1 MNLFE
6 LFATITLDTS
16 EYDKNVNSA
25 EKKFDG
31 LGESAEEAGEKTK
44 QSGEKVKQF
53 GKGAEDAGGGV
64 DSLADKMQK
73 AVISGNLMA
82 SALEKGF
89 EILSS
94 VASWVYNLD
103 EATEEYR
110 ASQVKL
116 NTAFES
122 QGLSLSTANQAY
134 SDFYK
139 ILGDSDTAVEASQ
152 LLATL
157 AENQQDV
164 EKWTKISAGV
174 YGTFGDALPIN
185 GLIEASNETA
195 KVGTVTGV
203 LADALNW
210 AGINEDEFNGLLAE
224 CSTEAERNQLIME
237 TLAGTYDSA
246 AETFEKNNEQLMLH
260 RENELALQEMTAQLG
275 EEMGEFKDNILA
287 DLIPHFQNAA
297 DKGVDFLE
305 RVGEAFSDSGV
316 VESFGAVLDS
326 AIMLLD
332 PLASL
337 IEIFLPALATVLKP
351 VASLL
356 ALIAD
361 EADAVIAVFS
371 LNFEKFNTAMG
382 QNVEHG
388 MLSHQQQLYYADAL
402 ETSVYDPTIGAWVGN
417 GAGTTNTTVNN
428 YNVNV
433 DASGI
438 SELQDIA
445 REAQNQRV
453 STRMGVS

>member
-16 EYDKNVNSA
+16 EYEKNVNSA
-25 EKKFDG
+25 EKKFEG
-31 LGESAEEAGEKTK
+31 LGESAEGAGEKTK

-103 EATEEYR
+103 EATEDYR
-110 ASQVKL
+110 ASQAKL

-185 GLIEASNETA
+185 SLIEASNETA

-210 AGINEDEFNGLLAE
+210 AGINEDKFNGLLAE

-305 RVGEAFSDSGV
+305 RVGKAFSDSGV

-361 EADAVIAVFS
+361 VADAVIAVFS

-417 GAGTTNTTVNN
+417 GAGTTNNVTN

-438 SELQDIA
+438 NELQTIA

>member
-16 EYDKNVNSA
+16 EYEKNVNSA

-31 LGESAEEAGEKTK
+31 LGESAEGAGEKTK

-94 VASWVYNLD
+94 VTSWVYNLD

-110 ASQVKL
+110 ASQAKL

-210 AGINEDEFNGLLAE
+210 AGINEDEFNDLLAE

-246 AETFEKNNEQLMLH
+246 AETFEKNNAQLMLH

-275 EEMGEFKDNILA
+275 EEMGEFQDNILA

-305 RVGEAFSDSGV
+305 RVGEAFTDSGV
-316 VESFGAVLDS
+316 VESFGSVLDS
-326 AIMLLD
+326 AVMLLD

-337 IEIFLPALATVLKP
+337 IEIFLPAFAAALKP

-361 EADAVIAVFS
+361 VADAVIAVFT
-371 LNFEKFNTAMG
+371 LDFERFNTAMG
-382 QNVEHG
+382 QNVQYG
-388 MLSHQQQLYYADAL
+388 MLSNQQQLYYADAL

-438 SELQDIA
+438 DELQTIA

>member
-16 EYDKNVNSA
+16 EYEKSVNSA

-31 LGESAEEAGEKTK
+31 LGESAEGAGEKAK
-44 QSGEKVKQF
+44 QSGDKVKQF

-237 TLAGTYDSA
+237 TLAGTYNSA

-305 RVGEAFSDSGV
+305 RVGKAFSDSGV
-316 VESFGAVLDS
+316 VESFGSVLDS

-361 EADAVIAVFS
+361 VADAVIAVFS

-438 SELQDIA
+438 GELQTIA

>member
-16 EYDKNVNSA
+16 DYEKNVNSA

-31 LGESAEEAGEKTK
+31 LGESAEGAGEKAK
-44 QSGEKVKQF
+44 QSGDKVKQF

-64 DSLADKMQK
+64 DSLADKLEK

-89 EILSS
+89 GMLQS
-94 VASWVYNLD
+94 VAQWVYNLD
-103 EATEEYR
+103 EATEDYR
-110 ASQVKL
+110 ASQAKL

-122 QGLSLSTANQAY
+122 QGLSLETANQAY

-287 DLIPHFQNAA
+287 ELVPNFQNAA

-305 RVGEAFSDSGV
+305 RVGRAFSDSGV
-316 VESFGAVLDS
+316 VESFGDVLDS

-337 IEIFLPALATVLKP
+337 IEVFLPAFAAVLKP

-356 ALIAD
+356 AFIAD
-361 EADAVIAVFS
+361 VGDAAIAVITRDT
-371 LNFEKFNTAMG
+371 EKYNTAMG
-382 QNVEHG
+382 LNVEYG

-417 GAGTTNTTVNN
+417 GAGSTNTTVNN

-453 STRMGVS
+453 SSRMGVS

>member
-31 LGESAEEAGEKTK
+31 LGESAEGAGEKTK

-110 ASQVKL
+110 ASQAKL

-122 QGLSLSTANQAY
+122 QGLSLETANQAY

-157 AENQQDV
+157 AENLRRR
-164 EKWTKISAGV
+164 S
-174 YGTFGDALPIN
+174 
-185 GLIEASNETA
+185 
-195 KVGTVTGV
+195 
-203 LADALNW
+203 
-210 AGINEDEFNGLLAE
+210 
-224 CSTEAERNQLIME
+224 
-237 TLAGTYDSA
+237 
-246 AETFEKNNEQLMLH
+246 
-260 RENELALQEMTAQLG
+260 
-275 EEMGEFKDNILA
+275 
-287 DLIPHFQNAA
+287 A
-297 DKGVDFLE
+297 DK
-305 RVGEAFSDSGV
+305 R
-316 VESFGAVLDS
+316 
-326 AIMLLD
+326 
-332 PLASL
+332 
-337 IEIFLPALATVLKP
+337 T
-351 VASLL
+351 
-356 ALIAD
+356 
-361 EADAVIAVFS
+361 
-371 LNFEKFNTAMG
+371 NRG
-382 QNVEHG
+382 Q
-388 MLSHQQQLYYADAL
+388 
-402 ETSVYDPTIGAWVGN
+402 
-417 GAGTTNTTVNN
+417 
-428 YNVNV
+428 
-433 DASGI
+433 
-438 SELQDIA
+438 
-445 REAQNQRV
+445 
-453 STRMGVS
+453 